1 MTIQEILSAKEG
13 EEFEFKEAKNAFEFD
28 KLVKYAC
35 AISNRGGGYVV
46 FGVADKRPRQVVGT
60 RAFEQ
65 PERTRRGLIDKLRIS
80 IDFQVFNDQSPE
92 RVLVFKVSGRPIGVP
107 VMADGIAW
115 WRDGDSLVPMPAEEM
130 RLIFNEAARDFS
142 AEICDGACL
151 SDISEDAVIDFR
163 ERWIAKS
170 NREDL
175 RNYSLEQ
182 ILRDCEALTSSGLTN
197 AAIILFGSRDAVGRL
212 LPQSEIIYEYRS
224 SEEPGPADFRV
235 EFRKGFF
242 LSYEELWNQIA
253 QRNTVQHY
261 RDKFFIPDI
270 PTFDEGIVRE
280 LVLNAVSHRDYQL
293 APPVFVR
300 QFAQRIEIDNPGGF
314 PPDVT
319 VENIIDRQSPR
330 NRRIADIFA
339 KCGLVERSGQ
349 GMNLIYNQSILQ
361 SKALP
366 DFSGTDRLHVKVTHS
381 GIVEDPA
388 LVAMMARIGRETLRG
403 FSTRDLLVIHNVR
416 KKLPISDS
424 LRKHLEKL
432 LELGIVERISHGKYI
447 LGRRY
452 YQQTGHSGAYT
463 RQKGLKV
470 DAIKAL
476 ILQHVQENNAN
487 GSPYSDF
494 AEAFPSMARSSLQK
508 VLRDMR
514 DEKVIMV
521 LGVKRGARWYLYDET
536 RLFAYTEGREAK
548 KDNQNGCMCD
558 EIKGLTAKSGD
569 FV

>member
-1 MTIQEILSAKEG
+1 MTLEEILDAKEG
-13 EEFEFKEAKNAFEFD
+13 EEFEFKEAKNSFEYD

-35 AISNRGGGYVV
+35 AISNHGGGYIV
-46 FGVADKRPRQVVGT
+46 FGITDKRPRRVVGSH
-60 RAFEQ
+60 AFEQ
-65 PERTRRGLIDKLRIS
+65 PERTRRGLIDKLHIG
-80 IDFQVFNDQSPE
+80 IDFWVFNDQSPD
-92 RVLVFKVSGRPIGVP
+92 RVLVFKVPGRPIGVP

-142 AEICDGACL
+142 AEICEGSSL

-170 NREDL
+170 KREDL

-182 ILRDCEALTSSGLTN
+182 ILRDCEALTSGGLTN

-212 LPQSEIIYEYRS
+212 LPQSEVIYEYRS

-300 QFAQRIEIDNPGGF
+300 QFTQRIEIDNPGGF

-403 FSTRDLLVIHNVR
+403 FSTRDLLVIHDVR
-416 KKLPISDS
+416 KKLPIPDS
-424 LRKHLEKL
+424 LHKYLEKL
-432 LELGIVERISHGKYI
+432 LELGVIERISHGKYI
-447 LGRRY
+447 LGKRY
-452 YQQTGHSGAYT
+452 YQQIGHGGAYT

-476 ILQHVQENNAN
+476 ILQHIQENNSN

-494 AEAFPSMARSSLQK
+494 AEAFPAMARSSLQK
-508 VLRDMR
+508 ILRSLR
-514 DEKVIMV
+514 DEKKIMV
-521 LGVKRGARWYLYDET
+521 LGMKRGARWYLYDEA
-536 RLFAYTEGREAK
+536 RLFAYTETTEAK
-548 KDNQNGCMCD
+548 GDNQNGG
-558 EIKGLTAKSGD
+558 IKSDNGGISANS
-569 FV
+569 

>member
-1 MTIQEILSAKEG
+1 MTLDEILEAKEG
-13 EEFEFKEAKNAFEFD
+13 EEFEFKEAKYSFEYD

-35 AISNRGGGYVV
+35 AISNRGGGYIV
-46 FGVADKRPRQVVGT
+46 FGVTDKRPRKVVGS

-65 PERTRRGLIDKLRIS
+65 PERTRRGLMDKLMTC
-80 IDFQVFNDQSPE
+80 IDFMVFNDQSPD

-130 RLIFNEAARDFS
+130 RLIFNEASRDFS

-151 SDISEDAVIDFR
+151 SDISEEAVIDFR

-170 NREDL
+170 KREDL

-182 ILRDCEALTSSGLTN
+182 ILRDCEALTSNGLTN
-197 AAIILFGSRDAVGRL
+197 AAVILFGRSEAVGRL
-212 LPQSEIIYEYRS
+212 LPQSEIIYEYRL
-224 SEEPGPADFRV
+224 SEEAGPADSRV

-242 LSYEELWNQIA
+242 LGYEELWNQIA

-314 PPDVT
+314 PPDVNI
-319 VENIIDRQSPR
+319 ENIIDRQSPR
-330 NRRIADIFA
+330 NRRIADIFS

-361 SKALP
+361 GKALP

-388 LVAMMARIGRETLRG
+388 LVAMMAKIGRETLRG
-403 FSTRDLLVIHNVR
+403 FSTRDLLVVHNIR
-416 KKLPISDS
+416 KKMPIPDS
-424 LRKHLEKL
+424 MHKHLEKL
-432 LELGIVERISHGKYI
+432 LELGVVERISHGKYI
-447 LGRRY
+447 LGKRY
-452 YQQTGHSGAYT
+452 YQQIGHGGAYT
-463 RQKGLKV
+463 RQKGLKT
-470 DAIKAL
+470 DAVKAL
-476 ILQHVQENNAN
+476 ILQHIQENNAI

-494 AEAFPSMARSSLQK
+494 SEAFPAMARSSLQK
-508 VLRDMR
+508 ILRDMR
-514 DEKVIMV
+514 DEQKIMV
-521 LGVKRGARWYLYDET
+521 IGVKRGARWYLYDET
-536 RLFAYTEGREAK
+536 RLFAYKKNEEAK
-548 KDNQNGCMCD
+548 ASNRSFGKSENNIENGSDN
-558 EIKGLTAKSGD
+558 
-569 FV
+569 

>member
-1 MTIQEILSAKEG
+1 MTLDEIIEAKEG
-13 EEFEFKEAKNAFEFD
+13 EEFEFKEAKNSFEYD

-46 FGVADKRPRQVVGT
+46 FGITDKRPRKVVGS

-65 PERTRRGLIDKLRIS
+65 PERTRRGLIDKLRIG
-80 IDFQVFNDQSPE
+80 IDFKVFNEQSSD

-142 AEICDGACL
+142 AEICDGASL
-151 SDISEDAVIDFR
+151 DDISEDAVADFR

-175 RNYSLEQ
+175 RNCSLEQ
-182 ILRDCEALTSSGLTN
+182 ILRDCEALTSAGLTN
-197 AAIILFGSRDAVGRL
+197 AAVVLFGKREAVGRL

-224 SEEPGPADFRV
+224 SEEAGPADFRV

-242 LSYEELWNQIA
+242 LGYEELWNQIA

-280 LVLNAVSHRDYQL
+280 LILNAVSHRDYQL

-314 PPDVT
+314 PPDVNI
-319 VENIIDRQSPR
+319 ENIIDRQSPR
-330 NRRIADIFA
+330 NRRIADIFS

-361 SKALP
+361 GKALP

-388 LVAMMARIGRETLRG
+388 LVAMMSKIGRETLRG
-403 FSTRDLLVIHNVR
+403 FSTRDLLVVHNVR
-416 KKLPISDS
+416 KKLPIPDS
-424 LRKHLEKL
+424 MHGHLEKL

-452 YQQTGHSGAYT
+452 YQQTGHGGAYT
-463 RQKGLKV
+463 RQKGLKT

-476 ILQHVQENNAN
+476 ILQHIGENDAL

-494 AEAFPSMARSSLQK
+494 AEAFPAMARSSLQK
-508 VLRDMR
+508 ILRDMR
-514 DEKVIMV
+514 DENKIMV
-521 LGVKRGARWYLYDET
+521 IGEKRGARWYLYDEK
-536 RLFAYTEGREAK
+536 RLFAYNQRLEAK
-548 KDNQNGCMCD
+548 KNEQN
-558 EIKGLTAKSGD
+558 ETVVAKYARHSG
-569 FV
+569 